1 MSNNDWMTEELSS
14 KYFEKNLKTF
24 KKYFEKIFAKF
35 LKKYFWRLA
44 GAKLDNLCREQEPS
58 LISLFTE
65 VRAGAELDNSVT
77 FEPFE
82 LQKWQSTKNGTTLHQ
97 KPIYIIRKTNY
108 TVVHL

>member
-1 MSNNDWMTEELSS
+1 M
-14 KYFEKNLKTF
+14 
-24 KKYFEKIFAKF
+24 
-35 LKKYFWRLA
+35 R
-44 GAKLDNLCREQEPS
+44 
-58 LISLFTE
+58 
-65 VRAGAELDNSVT
+65 VGAELDNSVT